1 MTRLLF
7 LPPLLLALL
16 ATSASADVLN
26 VGGPNP
32 NYAQIKAAVLA
43 AQDGDVIRVWPGVY
57 GAVGINDRSLTI
69 VSVNG
74 GSSVRIDG
82 TLRVR
87 NLSPQRSVA
96 LSGINVK
103 GLDGYALIVTDCAG
117 SVRITGASLE
127 GGVDAGD
134 EWVPSYAWAA
144 GYFDSND
151 DMALSRCS
159 FRGGPAATGGHGG
172 FGTSALI
179 SRKSDIAAFDCA
191 FTASPHNHESH
202 SGDGNSG
209 SDATLVLEGRF
220 YASACSF
227 VATSGEDG
235 DAWTGGAGGS
245 GGSAFLGY
253 GDVSAWF
260 LDCAFQPGQGG
271 SGVSG
276 QGADGVNFNVGTPL
290 PGDARLLTAPSLLD
304 DTAALGLQFSG
315 TPGDIVSLRV
325 RRGPGSTFDPI
336 LGPLLLRSNNHL
348 AWRILGQI
356 PASGTL
362 LVNLPPRALPAQDY
376 ETLHFQG
383 LLVGVESYYTTSV
396 WSTRVGPSW

>member
-1 MTRLLF
+1 MTRSLF

-16 ATSASADVLN
+16 APAASADVLN

-32 NYAQIKAAVLA
+32 NHSQIKAAVLA
-43 AQDGDVIRVWPGVY
+43 SQDGDVIRVWPGVY
-57 GAVGINDRSLTI
+57 GALGINDRSLTI

-82 TLRVR
+82 TLRIR

-117 SVRITGASLE
+117 SIRIADASLV
-127 GGVDAGD
+127 GGVMPGD
-134 EWVPSYAWAA
+134 EWVPSVAYSAA
-144 GYFDSND
+144 YLATNE
-151 DMALSRCS
+151 DMALNRCS

-172 FGTSALI
+172 FGTSAFI
-179 SRKSDIAAFDCA
+179 SSESNIAAFECA
-191 FTASPHNHESH
+191 FTASPHNYESH
-202 SGDGNSG
+202 GGDGNSG
-209 SDATLVLEGRF
+209 SDAALVRGDRF

-235 DAWTGGAGGS
+235 DAWSGGAGGS
-245 GGSAFLGY
+245 AGNAFFGY
-253 GDVSAWF
+253 GGVSAWF

-271 SGVSG
+271 SGVFG
-276 QGADGVNFNVGTPL
+276 QEADGVNFTVGTPL

-304 DTAALGLQFSG
+304 DTAALALRFSG

-362 LVNLPPRALPAQDY
+362 LVNLPPRTLPAQDY